1 MLQMV
6 LMNLTQDL
14 ITQVDNTE
22 YGIVNT
28 HTLALTTSL
37 ILTINSYIIKKGRFY
52 RPFFYII
59 QA

>member
-22 YGIVNT
+22 FGIVNI
-28 HTLALTTSL
+28 HTLDLTTNL
-37 ILTINSYIIKKGRFY
+37 ILTTNINIYEKGRLH
-52 RPFFYII
+52 RPFF
-59 QA
+59 